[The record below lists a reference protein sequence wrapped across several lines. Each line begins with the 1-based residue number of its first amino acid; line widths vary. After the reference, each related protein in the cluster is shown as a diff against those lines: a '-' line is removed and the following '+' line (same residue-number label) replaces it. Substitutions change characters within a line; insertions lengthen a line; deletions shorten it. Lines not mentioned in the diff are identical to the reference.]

1 MENISFNVFWIC
13 FETVRNNNVLER
25 NLKLLKQMFY
35 AFIETFCRKWE
46 GEILPK
52 LFFTFKQ
59 LEKCKNEYY
68 PESLLNHVAK
78 RADAPT
84 CCACQRGLRA
94 NGPAWNV
101 PKARRLLMFTCQR
114 AIRHANVLTWR
125 ANFSTWLSNVPKGVP
140 IFQAFLLTKC

>member
-1 MENISFNVFWIC
+1 
-13 FETVRNNNVLER
+13 
-25 NLKLLKQMFY
+25 MFY

-78 RADAPT
+78 RADVPT
-84 CCACQRGLRA
+84 CCACQCA
-94 NGPAWNV
+94 CVPAW
-101 PKARRLLMFTCQR
+101 FTCQR
-114 AIRHANVLTWR
+114 ACVQCAKSTTSHIYVPTCHTTCQFFDLAFQR
-125 ANFSTWLSNVPKGVP
+125 A
-140 IFQAFLLTKC
+140 